1 MRILGM
7 HASFG
12 SFSRHPP
19 LRVLHAPH
27 GTRVP
32 SRKTQGNL
40 THCNKKQ
47 FCGFERGSF
56 VLVHDRAR
64 DSPLPPPPPPT
75 RTGRTTDAVV
85 PAVTNKSCSCGA
97 RPPGHY
103 PNCVR
108 LTAGGLGGF
117 AAHAPA
123 SRWFCLVLSSFLL
136 DFATWTPVD
145 VVFCCEVWG
154 AKVFDF
160 LEQR

>member
-40 THCNKKQ
+40 SHCNKKQ

-97 RPPGHY
+97 RPPWSLSKLRAADGGRARRFCC
-103 PNCVR
+103 PR
-108 LTAGGLGGF
+108 AGQ
-117 AAHAPA
+117 P
-123 SRWFCLVLSSFLL
+123 LVLPCF
-136 DFATWTPVD
+136 
-145 VVFCCEVWG
+145 VVFPSRLCDLDPCGCGV
-154 AKVFDF
+154 
-160 LEQR
+160 LL